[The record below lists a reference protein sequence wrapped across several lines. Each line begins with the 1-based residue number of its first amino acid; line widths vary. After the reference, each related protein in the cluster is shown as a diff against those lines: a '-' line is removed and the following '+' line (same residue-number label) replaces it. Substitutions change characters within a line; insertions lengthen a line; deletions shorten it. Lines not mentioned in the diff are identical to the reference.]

1 MTSHGHHCPCNQKLK
16 NQISTFYPELKN
28 ITKLNDL
35 ERKKYLKNSSPCLL
49 KFLSHCTGAI
59 LRKDIE
65 LPPADY
71 EKLKPFKDLLLKFQ
85 NQKISLKKKKEEF
98 FQKNKKGGFFALLPI
113 LASIL
118 GPILGKVISEH
129 I

>member
-1 MTSHGHHCPCNQKLK
+1 MTSHGHHCPCSQNLK
-16 NQISTFYPELKN
+16 NQISTFYPDLKN
-28 ITKLNDL
+28 ITKLSDQ
-35 ERKKYLKNSSPCLL
+35 ERKKYLKKTSPCFL
-49 KFLSHCTGAI
+49 KFLSQCSGAI

-65 LPPADY
+65 LPPIDY
-71 EKLKPFKDLLLKFQ
+71 EKLKPFKNLLLEFQ
-85 NQKISLKKKKEEF
+85 NQKVSLKKKKE
-98 FQKNKKGGFFALLPI
+98 KVLNKKGGFFALLPI

>member
-1 MTSHGHHCPCNQKLK
+1 
-16 NQISTFYPELKN
+16 LKN
-28 ITKLNDL
+28 ITKLSDQ
-35 ERKKYLKNSSPCLL
+35 ERKNYFKKSSPCFL

-65 LPPADY
+65 LPSKDY
-71 EKLKPFKDLLLKFQ
+71 EKLKPFKNLLLDFQ
-85 NQKISLKKKKEEF
+85 NQKISLKKKKEKF
-98 FQKNKKGGFFALLPI
+98 TNKKGGFLTLLPI

-129 I
+129 M